1 MTVGQKGLDLIKS
14 FEGCK
19 LKAYKPVAT
28 EKFFTI
34 GYGHYGSD
42 VKEGMTITKAQAE
55 KYLIADCQKFANA
68 VDKLKLSLN
77 SNQRD
82 ALISFAYNCGE
93 GNLKKLVAGRS
104 LSQIADAFLL
114 YTKAGGK
121 VLKGLERRRKAE
133 RELYLSTDGL
143 KAENKTSAKPQP
155 YPTVRYGM
163 FNDTVGMLQSILIEK
178 GYNIGKR
185 DSIFGSKTE
194 RALKDWQGK
203 NKDASGKALKPDGI
217 CGPKT
222 WESLLR

>member
-1 MTVGQKGLDLIKS
+1 MTVGQKGLELIKS

-28 EKFFTI
+28 EKYWTI
-34 GYGHYGSD
+34 GYGHYGAD
-42 VKEGMTITKAQAE
+42 VTEGMTITKAQAE
-55 KYLIADCQKFANA
+55 KYLIADCQKFAKA
-68 VDKLKLSLN
+68 VDKLCLKLN

-93 GNLKKLVAGRS
+93 GNLKKLVAGRT

-133 RELYLSTDGL
+133 RELFLSSDGL
-143 KAENKTSAKPQP
+143 KAENKSNTSSQT
-155 YPTVRYGM
+155 YPTIRYGSE
-163 FNDTVGMLQSILIEK
+163 NEYVGKLQTLLTEK
-178 GYNIGKR
+178 GYRCGKI
-185 DSIFGSKTE
+185 DNIFGTKTKE
-194 RALKDWQGK
+194 SVMAYQIDNGLVV
-203 NKDASGKALKPDGI
+203 DGI

-222 WESLLR
+222 WASILG